1 MNLFKDESSNSV
13 GLVKEGTKV
22 LVRVFAELSEPRR
35 KNTNEGQLQFH
46 LSLKYGLGI
55 SNEEAKQKS
64 NQIANLLETVIK
76 HSKVLDVETLG
87 ISLGK
92 LCWRLVVEVSLLE
105 YDGSIEDSV
114 LLAVLALL

>member
-1 MNLFKDESSNSV
+1 M
-13 GLVKEGTKV
+13 
-22 LVRVFAELSEPRR
+22 
-35 KNTNEGQLQFH
+35 
-46 LSLKYGLGI
+46 
-55 SNEEAKQKS
+55 
-64 NQIANLLETVIK
+64 LETVIK

-105 YDGSIEDSV
+105 YDGSIEDAV